1 MGKRLFISVYT
12 YVYTRL
18 LAQTKKHQNIVQCF
32 DRLGLSPWPF
42 RLSPLIRFGIHPLPV
57 AFFRSQASGNAIAH
71 HKMIPPVKFMALQ
84 MCHFCYYRLDSLS
97 LHHAYLK
104 LVFDI
109 DPGRNDCTTN
119 SALTVK
125 QRYRVAL
132 GGSVGDTSKR
142 IRGFIIGTL
151 LAGKALH
158 LRRYHLHYTAYC
170 HC

>member
-1 MGKRLFISVYT
+1 MGKRLFYSVYT

-84 MCHFCYYRLDSLS
+84 MCHFVITASIVSRSSCI
-97 LHHAYLK
+97 LK
-104 LVFDI
+104 AGFDI

-132 GGSVGDTSKR
+132 AGSVLPRPNAYEVITSA
-142 IRGFIIGTL
+142 L
-151 LAGKALH
+151 YLH
-158 LRRYHLHYTAYC
+158 LPAICT
-170 HC
+170 